1 MGAKLKLATDTSSE
15 AKPSRKLGQH
25 GADLWARVT
34 SEYAITDAGGV
45 ELLPA
50 GINIPDKSARI
61 CRRQPRTAYL

>member
-34 SEYAITDAGGV
+34 SEYAITDAAGV
-45 ELLPA
+45 ENHPRQ
-50 GINIPDKSARI
+50 KRSA
-61 CRRQPRTAYL
+61 